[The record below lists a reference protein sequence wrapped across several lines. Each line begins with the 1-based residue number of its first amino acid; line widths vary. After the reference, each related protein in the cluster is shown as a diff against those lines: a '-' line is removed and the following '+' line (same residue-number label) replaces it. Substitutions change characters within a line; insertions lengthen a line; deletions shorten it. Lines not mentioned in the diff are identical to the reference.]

1 MNLKSQMSALNPPEE
16 NVQALKGL
24 IGWFNQSS
32 LELIQEYRRLEERA
46 DYLKEQLEA
55 KHQQLESSLQE
66 REEARAYLL
75 SVLESS
81 KAGVLVLDRSLH
93 PTFVNRRLTELT
105 GDVDDERAVQLLGAK
120 LAASLGR
127 GERSF
132 LPLECEKVVQG
143 PGGAMTPVHFVLS
156 EVATGKE
163 RSDYVLVFQ
172 DISTLKRL
180 EAEAARTRRLASLGV
195 MASEVAHQIRSPLG
209 GIELYASLLKEK
221 SKGDPQRLAGEILN
235 AVQRLYTTIS
245 HLLSFAAEPSLT
257 ADLLPISSLIKDLR
271 EDCAAL
277 FSDLRWSIGFE
288 IEANLPPIWGDRGLL
303 AQALLNLI
311 INAKESMSNGGSVG
325 VKVQLS
331 PFSTINGQI
340 HRAIEIKVSDEGIGV
355 SPENRERIFDPF
367 FTTKREGTGLGLAF
381 THKVISA
388 HRGSIEISSA
398 AGQGSQFRVFLPAA
412 EEIEEHA
419 KAHCHS

>member
-1 MNLKSQMSALNPPEE
+1 MNLKPQMPALNQPEE

-32 LELIQEYRRLEERA
+32 LELIQQYRRLEERA
-46 DYLKEQLEA
+46 DCLKEQLEA
-55 KHQQLESSLQE
+55 KHQQLESSLRE

-75 SVLESS
+75 SVLESL
-81 KAGVLVLDRSLH
+81 KAGVLVLDRDLH

-105 GDVDDERAVQLLGAK
+105 GDVDDDRAVQLLGAK
-120 LAASLGR
+120 LAASLRR
-127 GERSF
+127 GERNF

-143 PGGAMTPVHFVLS
+143 PGGTMTPIHFVLS

-163 RSDYVLVFQ
+163 RTDYVLVFQ

-180 EAEAARTRRLASLGV
+180 EAEAARTRRLASLGA

-221 SKGDPQRLAGEILN
+221 STGDPQRLSGEILN

-245 HLLSFAAEPSLT
+245 HLLSFAAEPTLT
-257 ADLLPISSLIKDLR
+257 ADVLWIPSLIKDLR
-271 EDCAAL
+271 QDCAPL
-277 FSDLRWSIGFE
+277 FGDLRWSIGFE
-288 IEANLPPIWGDRGLL
+288 IETNLPPIWGDRGLL
-303 AQALLNLI
+303 VQAVLNLI
-311 INAKESMSNGGSVG
+311 INAKESMPDGGDVD
-325 VKVQLS
+325 VKAQLS

-340 HRAIEIKVSDEGIGV
+340 HRAIEIKVSDRGVGV

-388 HRGSIEISSA
+388 HRGSIEVSSA
-398 AGQGSQFRVFLPAA
+398 PGDGSQFIVFLPAA
-412 EEIEEHA
+412 E
-419 KAHCHS
+419 